1 MINRKYIKVEC
12 IDILDIEIEKYDI
25 LKLDIE
31 GAEIEVLSRLLE
43 HKKYEILPSQ
53 ILVEF
58 DELQI
63 PKFKNYWRVVSFN
76 RELLKTGFKLIAR
89 ENFNFL
95 YCKKN

>member
-1 MINRKYIKVEC
+1 MKC

-31 GAEIEVLSRLLE
+31 GAEIEVLSRLIE
-43 HKKYEILPSQ
+43 HKKYEMLPSQ

-63 PKFKNYWRVVSFN
+63 PKFKNYWRVVLFN
-76 RELLKTGFKLIAR
+76 RELLKTGFRLIAR
-89 ENFNFL
+89 KIL
-95 YCKKN
+95 ISYTVRKN